1 MFEGPLRAG
10 RGGGGMGGGGGVW
23 GDGGSAKEEERVFSY
38 ELYSYMWRQQIRLST
53 FWSEIG

>member
-1 MFEGPLRAG
+1 M
-10 RGGGGMGGGGGVW
+10 W